1 MVFSLIEKNEATM
14 TKHKLLSYLYDFSL
28 VFLFFDI
35 LKMENFI
42 WKSPGQ
48 LSCKNVRHLNL
59 SNLFHI
65 IRFSLAKFDKNTV

>member
-28 VFLFFDI
+28 VFLFFNI
-35 LKMENFI
+35 LKWNFLFEE
-42 WKSPGQ
+42 SRPVVLQ
-48 LSCKNVRHLNL
+48 ECPTFEL